1 MEKVLRCVGNAFLV
15 AVNAFGEIENVIHA
29 YLHDL
34 VSDDHFKK
42 QIYPVIRKINGYGTV
57 YYVL

>member
-29 YLHDL
+29 STYTTLPL
-34 VSDDHFKK
+34 TITLKNKFTLS
-42 QIYPVIRKINGYGTV
+42 
-57 YYVL
+57 